1 MCSQREARD
10 KLICEAQSRIK
21 WRRSCMT
28 AIRKRLDK
36 METESELKEIFSSTI
51 SKWSETAAV
60 DRAKYQVK
68 YQKTIR
74 SQRRI
79 RCLQENY
86 NKNGYIYKTYLQ
98 EESTN
103 TTTGRKQDSYI
114 WGASIVQILLSQ
126 YIVLW
131 EPRNKEVHR
140 KTKEHQERTRKER
153 LKIEASQLNSMKD
166 ITRPSDMFLFH
177 ANEEDTLS
185 SQHHEQ

>member
-1 MCSQREARD
+1 M
-10 KLICEAQSRIK
+10 
-21 WRRSCMT
+21 
-28 AIRKRLDK
+28 
-36 METESELKEIFSSTI
+36 
-51 SKWSETAAV
+51 
-60 DRAKYQVK
+60 
-68 YQKTIR
+68 
-74 SQRRI
+74 
-79 RCLQENY
+79 QENY
-86 NKNGYIYKTYLQ
+86 NKNGYIYKIYLQ

-103 TTTGRKQDSYI
+103 TTTGRKQDSYT
-114 WGASIVQILLSQ
+114 WGASIVQVLLSQ